1 MALVVREDRVPPE
14 WADYNG
20 HMSAPYY
27 AVAFGEANDQAM
39 EAIGLGREYR
49 ARTGCGLYVVEA
61 RYTYRLG
68 MVAGDGFRISTWL
81 GGADDK
87 RLSFTHRMVRDDGRT
102 AAEAEILFIHVERSG
117 PRATPFDPADRTR
130 LIELS
135 ALAHLRSPAA

>member
-1 MALVVREDRVPPE
+1 MPLCVLEDRVPPE

-39 EAIGLGREYR
+39 EALDLGHAYR
-49 ARTGCGLYVVEA
+49 ARTGYALYVVEA

-68 MVAGDGFRISTWL
+68 MAGGDGYTLSTWL

-87 RLSFTHRMVRDDGRT
+87 RLSLTHRMTRGDGRT
-102 AAEAEILFIHVERSG
+102 AAEAEILFVHVDHSV
-117 PRATPFDPADRTR
+117 PRAVPFAPNLRAR
-130 LIELS
+130 LSAMS
-135 ALAHLRSPAA
+135 ALAQLRSPAA